1 MNILVTGS
9 AGFIGSHLVLRLL
22 ASGHKI
28 YGLDNQNDYYDQK
41 LKQDRLN
48 LFLNNQ
54 DYKHFKVDLTDKI
67 ELSKIFREGHFDV
80 VVNLAAQ
87 AGVRFSIEK
96 PDLYVQS
103 NVSGFLNL
111 LELSKSANIKHFVYA
126 SSSSVY
132 GANASVPYS
141 VHQNVNH
148 PLNIYAATKKTNELF
163 AHTYSSLFNLPT
175 TGVRFFT
182 VYGPWG
188 RPDMAPFIFTK
199 NILEDKPIKIFNYGN
214 HSRDFTYIDD
224 IVSGLIRIINK
235 SPEPNSEW
243 SALSPDPS
251 SSFAPYRIYNI
262 GNSKPVNILKF
273 IEAIEISTGKKAI
286 KEMMP
291 MQPGEIETT
300 WADVSDLERDIG
312 YRPQTS
318 YLDGV
323 KSFVEWYRNYY
334 N

>member
-243 SALSPDPS
+243 SALSPDPA